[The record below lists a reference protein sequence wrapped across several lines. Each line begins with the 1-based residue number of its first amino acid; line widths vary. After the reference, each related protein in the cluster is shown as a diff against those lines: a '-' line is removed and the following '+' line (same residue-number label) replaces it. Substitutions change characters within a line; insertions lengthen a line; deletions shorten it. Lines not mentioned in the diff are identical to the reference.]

1 MKMVKGIE
9 VSNSTIYFN
18 ITLIEIFISAQSQKD
33 HLLSLNFLKGRPAKN
48 GICK

>member
-18 ITLIEIFISAQSQKD
+18 ITLTEIFISTQSQTD
-33 HLLSLNFLKGRPAKN
+33 NLLSLNLLKGRPTKN
-48 GICK
+48 GISK